1 MYFSSEY
8 ILILQPL
15 SIILT
20 TLTTFLFKTTN
31 ILNNV
36 LYFFLLIFIIYD
48 YDSLTLEKKD
58 FSKIKRIKSFVPHYY
73 YSFNNL

>member
-15 SIILT
+15 SMILT
-20 TLTTFLFKTTN
+20 TILFKTTN

-48 YDSLTLEKKD
+48 YRSLTLEKKD
-58 FSKIKRIKSFVPHYY
+58 FGKIKRIKSFVPHYY